1 MRIFYICLL
10 YLLGPAL
17 WLGLWLKG
25 RRDPAYRRR
34 APERFGH
41 VPAVP
46 GGVAVWVHA
55 VSVGET
61 LAALP
66 LIRAL
71 VERHGP
77 GQVYVSSGTPTG
89 SERVRAAL
97 GEAVRH
103 SYAPYDLPHVVHRFL
118 SRVQPRQV
126 LVMETELWPS
136 LFRQLARRGIP
147 LVIGNARLSER
158 SLRGYGRVRGFA
170 ASVLAD
176 VTLVAAQS
184 EVDAQRFRQL
194 GAPRVEVLGNL
205 KFDITPDADQVAE
218 GRAARA
224 TWGPR
229 PVWIAASTHDGEER
243 AALEAHR
250 QLRSRWPQAVL
261 ILVPRHPPRFEAV
274 AREIIAGGLSGIRRS
289 EGRGEVPEVLLGDS
303 MGEMWRYL
311 AMADVAFVGGSLVPV
326 GGHNVLEPAA
336 LGLPVLFGPHM
347 QNFLPARD
355 RLITAGGAEEVRDV
369 HALAAAVARLIADP
383 ERRRA
388 MGAAAAAALDGSR
401 GALAAHLEALNG
413 L

>member
-17 WLGLWLKG
+17 WLGLCLKG

-147 LVIGNARLSER
+147 LMIGNARLSER

-261 ILVPRHPPRFEAV
+261 ILVPRHPPRFDAV